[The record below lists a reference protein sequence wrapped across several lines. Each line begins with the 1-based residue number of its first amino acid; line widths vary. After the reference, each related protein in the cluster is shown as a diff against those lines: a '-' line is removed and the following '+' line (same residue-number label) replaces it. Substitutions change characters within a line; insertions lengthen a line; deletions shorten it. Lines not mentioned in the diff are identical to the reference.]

1 MRKSILVC
9 LICCAAAITAFPSDK
24 DVGPLP
30 EIVIDSDWSGAF
42 LDTEAESYVEGVSF
56 TPVTWPINV
65 SEKLSGGKT
74 HAAFRTTFRVPEALG
89 GKTLA
94 LYLGPV
100 SGAVRAFVN
109 GQEIGSQGQTKPY
122 FFFHPTAPVR
132 FFVPASILRPSGDT
146 NELLVSLS
154 QDGGPFQVTTARLG
168 ERRSSDATFEKVSF
182 FNNVLYVAFAV
193 ATFCIGLLFFLQFLF
208 NRNERFKF
216 IFSVSSFFLCGYFLD
231 IGFDPSIVPIF
242 ARTLAGRMCLPLF
255 YSTLCV
261 FFMEF
266 FGIAKRARN
275 EIIVLAA
282 GSALALSFALFSR
295 TYAGVEKIFSLLMVP
310 TELFIVVII
319 VIVARAVIKRNFFA
333 YPVALGV
340 LFAIAFSAPDMLSTM
355 RGVKPEVWWQGVGIF
370 GFNVSVFVAMAMQ
383 GMVTQNRLATLV
395 RENDEKTVRLQEL
408 LGRIRSLS
416 SSVKLISADLRA
428 TVNRTSESVG
438 FMSSGADAIQESVD
452 SQFAS
457 TEQTN
462 RTVTGMIESF
472 NGISAAI
479 EQEFADIQ
487 EIYSTLVGLMGN
499 LGKVSANLGATTEFS
514 KNLTGITER
523 GEETIKDSDAA
534 IQKVRETSQF
544 IYEIVQTVNDI
555 AEQTNMLAMNA
566 AIEAAHA
573 GDSGRGFAVVAD
585 EIKKLSEGSAENASQ
600 ISQYVDTILERIDEE
615 VRVNDGL
622 HQVLS
627 MINKSATDTVS
638 RIGSV
643 YEETL
648 VHMKSCEAV
657 YSTIDRLKSRAEGVR
672 ESTKGQ
678 KEMGN
683 EILMAVDD
691 LLDSSGAVKASTD
704 SIKESITVV
713 NDVMETLKTLSEK
726 TSAEVA
732 SLAGILEGRD

>member
-1 MRKSILVC
+1 MRKRILVC
-9 LICCAAAITAFPSDK
+9 LFCCAVAISAFASD
-24 DVGPLP
+24 DGVGRLS
-30 EIVIDSDWSGAF
+30 EILINTGWSGSFSDVEIYPAN
-42 LDTEAESYVEGVSF
+42 DTPSL
-56 TPVTWPINV
+56 TPIAWPINV
-65 SEKLSGGKT
+65 DEKAAAGKRN
-74 HAAFRTTFRVPEALG
+74 AGFRVSFQVPAELE
-89 GKTLA
+89 GKALA

-100 SGAVRAFVN
+100 SGAVHAFVN
-109 GQEIGSQGQTKPY
+109 GQEIGSQGQIEPY
-122 FFFHPTAPVR
+122 FYYHPTAPVR
-132 FFVPASILRPSGDT
+132 FFVPTSILRPNGEP
-146 NELLVSLS
+146 NELFLSLS
-154 QDGGPFQVTTARLG
+154 HDGGPFMVTTARLG
-168 ERRSSDATFEKVSF
+168 ERQSSDATFEKVSF

-208 NRNERFKF
+208 NRSERFKF
-216 IFSVSSFFLCGYFLD
+216 IFSVSSFFLCVYFLD
-231 IGFDPSIVPIF
+231 IGFDPSIVPLF

-275 EIIVLAA
+275 EIIVIAA

-295 TYAGVEKIFSLLMVP
+295 TYAGVEHVFSLLMVP

-355 RGVKPEVWWQGVGIF
+355 KGVKPEVWWQGVGIF

-383 GMVTQNRLATLV
+383 GMVTQNRLASLV
-395 RENDEKTVRLQEL
+395 CENDEKTARLQEL

-416 SSVKLISADLRA
+416 SSVKRISADLGT

-438 FMSSGADAIQESVD
+438 FMSSGADAIQESVN

-472 NGISAAI
+472 NGISEQI

-487 EIYSTLVGLMGN
+487 EIYATLVRLMDN
-499 LGKVSANLGATTEFS
+499 LGKVTGNLGATTEFS

-600 ISQYVDTILERIDEE
+600 ISQYVDTILERIDDE

-627 MINKSATDTVS
+627 MINQSATDTVN

-643 YEETL
+643 YEETRE
-648 VHMKSCEAV
+648 HMKACESV
-657 YSTIDRLKSRAEGVR
+657 YTTIDRLKSRAEGVR
-672 ESTKGQ
+672 ESTKCQ

-704 SIKESITVV
+704 SIKESISVV
-713 NDVMETLKTLSEK
+713 NEVMETLKGLSEK

-732 SLAGILEGRD
+732 SLAGILEARD